1 MKISSKF
8 QPDKVVFSLEI
19 FPPKQTTKI
28 DTLYSMLDDLSTIR
42 PDSISVTYG
51 AGGNVADLRTVDL
64 AGTIKND
71 YNIESV
77 AHLTCVSTSKDDVS
91 VILDQLRDRNV
102 ENILA
107 LRGDRN
113 PGIAPKEDFKHAS
126 DLISFIR
133 KHGDFGIAAACY
145 PEVHSE
151 AKNAAEDI
159 LHLREKVD
167 AGVDYLITQL
177 FLDNA
182 PFYRFMERATIA
194 GIKVP
199 IEVGIM
205 PITSKSQIERTVSM
219 CGASVPP
226 KFAKMVQRYGDHP
239 EAMRDAGIAYAVDQI
254 VDLIANGVDGIHLY
268 TMNNPYV
275 AKRIYE
281 SVENLLQK

>member
-1 MKISSKF
+1 MKIASMFK
-8 QPDKVVFSLEI
+8 PDKVVFSLEI
-19 FPPKQTTKI
+19 FPPKKTSGIETI
-28 DTLYSMLDDLSTIR
+28 YSTLDELSGIS

-51 AGGNVADLRTVDL
+51 AGGNVADSSTVDL
-64 AGTIKND
+64 AGFIKNEHK
-71 YNIESV
+71 IESV
-77 AHLTCVSTSKDDVS
+77 AHLTCVNSTKEDVKT
-91 VILDQLRDRNV
+91 ILGQLRERNV

-107 LRGDRN
+107 LRGDRR
-113 PGIAPKEDFKHAS
+113 PDVAPKEEFLYAA

-133 KHGDFGIAAACY
+133 AHGDFGIAAACY

-159 LHLREKVD
+159 LYLRDKVD

-182 PFYRFMERATIA
+182 PFYSFMERATIA

-199 IEVGIM
+199 VEVGIM
-205 PITSKSQIERTVSM
+205 PITSKTQIEKTVSM

-226 KFAKMVQRYGDHP
+226 KFAKMVQRYGDNP

-268 TMNNPYV
+268 TMNNAYV

-281 SVENLLQK
+281 SIANLLKK

>member
-1 MKISSKF
+1 MKIASMF

-19 FPPKQTTKI
+19 FPPKKTSGIETI
-28 DTLYSMLDDLSTIR
+28 YSTLDELSGIS

-51 AGGNVADLRTVDL
+51 AGGNVADSSTVDL
-64 AGTIKND
+64 AGLIKNEH
-71 YNIESV
+71 NIESV
-77 AHLTCVSTSKDDVS
+77 AHLTCVNSTKEDVKI
-91 VILDQLRDRNV
+91 ILSQLREQNV

-107 LRGDRN
+107 LRGDRR
-113 PGIAPKEDFKHAS
+113 PDVEPKKEFLYAA

-133 KHGDFGIAAACY
+133 EHGDFGIAAACY

-159 LHLREKVD
+159 LYLRDKVD

-182 PFYRFMERATIA
+182 PFYSFMERAAIA

-199 IEVGIM
+199 VEVGIM
-205 PITSKSQIERTVSM
+205 PITSKTQIEKTVSM

-226 KFAKMVQRYGDHP
+226 KFAKMVQRYGDNP

-268 TMNNPYV
+268 TMNNAYV

-281 SVENLLQK
+281 SIANLLKK

>member
-1 MKISSKF
+1 MF
-8 QPDKVVFSLEI
+8 HPDKVVFSLEI
-19 FPPKQTTKI
+19 FPPKVTSGI
-28 DTLYSMLDDLSTIR
+28 ETLYSMLDELSEIR

-51 AGGNVADLRTVDL
+51 AGGNVADSRTVDL
-64 AGTIKND
+64 AGKIKND
-71 YNIESV
+71 HKIESV
-77 AHLTCVSTSKDDVS
+77 AHLTCVSSSEEDVKA
-91 VILDQLRDRNV
+91 ILQQLRERNV

-107 LRGDRN
+107 LRGDIR
-113 PGIAPKEDFKHAS
+113 PDVPPKEDFAHAS
-126 DLISFIR
+126 DLITFIR

-159 LHLREKVD
+159 LFLREKVD

-177 FLDNA
+177 FLDNS
-182 PFYRFMERATIA
+182 PFYAFQERAAIA

-219 CGASVPP
+219 CGASLPQ

-254 VDLIANGVDGIHLY
+254 VDLVANGVDGIHLY

-281 SVENLLQK
+281 SVSNLLQR

>member
-8 QPDKVVFSLEI
+8 QPGKVVFSLEI
-19 FPPKQTTKI
+19 FPPKQTSKI
-28 DTLYSMLDDLSTIR
+28 ETLYSMLDELSEIR

-71 YNIESV
+71 YHIESV
-77 AHLTCVSTSKDDVS
+77 AHLTCVSTSKDDVEI
-91 VILDQLRDRNV
+91 ILDQLRARNV

-113 PGIAPKEDFKHAS
+113 PDVPPKEDFKHAS

-145 PEVHSE
+145 PEVHAE
-151 AKNAAEDI
+151 ANSAAEDI

-182 PFYRFMERATIA
+182 PFYSFLERATIA

-205 PITSKSQIERTVSM
+205 PITKKTQIERTVSM
-219 CGASVPP
+219 CGASVPQ
-226 KFAKMVQRYGDHP
+226 KFAKMVQRYGDNP

-268 TMNNPYV
+268 TMNDPYV

-281 SVENLLQK
+281 SVENLLQR

>member
-28 DTLYSMLDDLSTIR
+28 DTLYSMLDELSTIR

-91 VILDQLRDRNV
+91 VILEQLRSRNV

-107 LRGDRN
+107 LRGDKN
-113 PGIAPKEDFKHAS
+113 PNFAPKEDFKYAS

-133 KHGDFGIAAACY
+133 QQGDFGIAAACY

-182 PFYRFMERATIA
+182 PFYNFMERATIA
-194 GIKVP
+194 GIKAP

-205 PITSKSQIERTVSM
+205 PITSKTQIERTVSM
-219 CGASVPP
+219 CGASVPQ
-226 KFAKMVQRYGDHP
+226 KFAKMVQRYGDNP

>member
-8 QPDKVVFSLEI
+8 QPDQVVFSLEI
-19 FPPKQTTKI
+19 FPPKQTSKI
-28 DTLYSMLDDLSTIR
+28 ETLYSMLDELSEIR

-71 YNIESV
+71 YHIESV

-91 VILDQLRDRNV
+91 IILDQLRARNV

-113 PGIAPKEDFKHAS
+113 PDVAPKEDFKHAS

-145 PEVHSE
+145 PEVHAE

-182 PFYRFMERATIA
+182 PFYSFLERATIA

-205 PITSKSQIERTVSM
+205 PITKKTQIERTVSM
-219 CGASVPP
+219 CGASVPQ
-226 KFAKMVQRYGDHP
+226 KFAKMVQRYGDNP

-268 TMNNPYV
+268 TMNDPYV

-281 SVENLLQK
+281 SVENLLKR